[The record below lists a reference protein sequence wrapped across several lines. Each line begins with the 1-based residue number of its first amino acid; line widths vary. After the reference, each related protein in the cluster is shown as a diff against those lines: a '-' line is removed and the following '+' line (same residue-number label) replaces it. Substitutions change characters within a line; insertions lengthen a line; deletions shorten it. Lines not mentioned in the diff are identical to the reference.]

1 MRVFIDTNILISTII
16 NSNSTPAKAFFKAL
30 AFPHQGLIS
39 TEVIRELNDVFNRK
53 FPDKVV
59 LLKPFI
65 TLAAYNLIIIQTQKE
80 VIPEENLIRDEK
92 DKPILRAAIQ
102 GKADILLTGDKDFLE
117 SGITHPMIMTAAQF
131 LLQENLL
138 SAAVDS
144 IYH

>member
-1 MRVFIDTNILISTII
+1 M
-16 NSNSTPAKAFFKAL
+16 
-30 AFPHQGLIS
+30 
-39 TEVIRELNDVFNRK
+39 NDVFNRK
-53 FPDKVV
+53 FPDKVI
-59 LLKPFI
+59 LLKPFL
-65 TLAAYNLIIIQTQKE
+65 TLAAYNLIMIQTQKE